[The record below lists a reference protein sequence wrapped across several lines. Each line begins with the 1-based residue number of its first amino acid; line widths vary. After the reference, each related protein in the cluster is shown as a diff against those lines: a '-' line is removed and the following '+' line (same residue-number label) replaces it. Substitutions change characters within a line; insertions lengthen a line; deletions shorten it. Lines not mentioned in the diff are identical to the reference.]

1 MHCNERKNEV
11 WQRSKINRVI
21 MNGIFTTFFLSTL
34 TVLPLTVCLSPHL
47 LDPAVDDFVL
57 MHCVFMP
64 NSQLCP
70 LLMAQ
75 YPFCLYSL
83 CFYIHYVRLL
93 LISTYECYVA
103 NLT

>member
-1 MHCNERKNEV
+1 MSV
-11 WQRSKINRVI
+11 
-21 MNGIFTTFFLSTL
+21 FLL
-34 TVLPLTVCLSPHL
+34 M

-75 YPFCLYSL
+75 YPFCLSL
-83 CFYIHYVRLL
+83 SCFVYLGIKYFLFCLYTVCYNPVLHLSC
-93 LISTYECYVA
+93 ISKFITLARIICKQPQPEMD
-103 NLT
+103 